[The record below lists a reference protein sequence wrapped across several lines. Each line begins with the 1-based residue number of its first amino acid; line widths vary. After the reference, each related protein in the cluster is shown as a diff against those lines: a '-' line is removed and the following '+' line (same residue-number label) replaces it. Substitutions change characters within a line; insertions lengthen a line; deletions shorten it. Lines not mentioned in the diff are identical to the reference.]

1 MKILVTGRPGIGK
14 TTLVSKLA
22 QMLKEKGLSV
32 GGMITY
38 ETREKGVRT
47 GFLVEDL
54 KTGLKSLM
62 ASVNYSS
69 GPRVGKYVVSLMEI
83 ERVGVKAI
91 MNAVE
96 KDEVV
101 IIDEIGPM
109 ELYSES
115 FRKAVSN
122 AFSSPKSVVATIH
135 QGASQNSFCRSILS
149 TSGVSTFI
157 VTLENRNLLPKT
169 ILDKLLPPREG
180 LFNGSES
187 NSPDENGV

>member
-22 QMLKEKGLSV
+22 QMLRDMGVSV

-54 KTGLKSLM
+54 KTGLKGLM
-62 ASVNYSS
+62 ASVKYGP
-69 GPRVGKYVVSLMEI
+69 GPRVGKYVVSVAEI

-91 MNAVE
+91 QNAVAS
-96 KDEVV
+96 DEVV

-115 FRKAVSN
+115 FRKAVSQ
-122 AFSSPKSVVATIH
+122 AFSSAKIVVATIH
-135 QGASQNSFCRSILS
+135 HRASQNSFCRSILS
-149 TSGVSTFI
+149 TSGVSTFT
-157 VTLENRNLLPKT
+157 VTLENRNQLPKT
-169 ILDKLLPPREG
+169 ILDKLLP
-180 LFNGSES
+180 
-187 NSPDENGV
+187 SP

>member
-1 MKILVTGRPGIGK
+1 MRILVTGRPGIGK

-22 QMLKEKGLSV
+22 QMLKERGVSV

-54 KTGLKSLM
+54 KTGLKGLM
-62 ASVNYSS
+62 ASVNYDS
-69 GPRVGKYVVSLMEI
+69 GPRVGKYVVSVAEI

-91 MNAVE
+91 QNAVVS
-96 KDEVV
+96 DEAV

-115 FRKAVSN
+115 FKKVVSE
-122 AFSSPKSVVATIH
+122 AFSSAKSVVATIH
-135 QGASQNSFCRSILS
+135 HRASQNSFCRSIIS
-149 TSGVSTFI
+149 SSGVSTFT
-157 VTLENRNLLPKT
+157 VTLENRNQLPKT
-169 ILDKLLPPREG
+169 ILDKLLP
-180 LFNGSES
+180 SS
-187 NSPDENGV
+187 

>member
-14 TTLVSKLA
+14 TTVVSKVA
-22 QMLKEKGLSV
+22 QGLRERGVSF

-54 KTGLKSLM
+54 KTGWKGLM

-69 GPRVGKYVVSLMEI
+69 GPRVGRYVVNLVELD
-83 ERVGVKAI
+83 RVGVKAI
-91 MNAVE
+91 RDAVE
-96 KDEVV
+96 RDEVV

-115 FRKAVSN
+115 FRKAVSE
-122 AFSSPKSVVATIH
+122 AFASAKSVVATIH
-135 QGASQNSFCRSILS
+135 QRASQYSFCRTILS
-149 TSGVSTFI
+149 TSGVSTFV
-157 VTLENRNLLPKT
+157 VTLGNRDLLPKT
-169 ILDKLLPPREG
+169 ILNKLLPP
-180 LFNGSES
+180 S
-187 NSPDENGV
+187 

>member
-14 TTLVSKLA
+14 TTLVSRLA
-22 QMLKEKGLSV
+22 QMLKDRGVSV

-38 ETREKGVRT
+38 ETREKEVRT

-54 KTGLKSLM
+54 KTGLKGLM

-69 GPRVGKYVVSLMEI
+69 GPRVGKYVVNLAEI

-91 MNAVE
+91 TDAVE
-96 KDEVV
+96 RDEVV

-115 FRKAVSN
+115 FRKAVSE
-122 AFSSPKSVVATIH
+122 AFASAKSVVATIH
-135 QGASQNSFCRSILS
+135 YRASQNPFCRTILS
-149 TSGVSTFI
+149 REDVSTF
-157 VTLENRNLLPKT
+157 VVNVENRDVLPKT
-169 ILDKLLPPREG
+169 ILDKLYHG
-180 LFNGSES
+180 LLVKN
-187 NSPDENGV
+187 DV

>member
-22 QMLKEKGLSV
+22 QMLRERGVSV

-54 KTGLKSLM
+54 KTGLKGLM
-62 ASVNYSS
+62 ASVNYGS
-69 GPRVGKYVVSLMEI
+69 GPRVGKYVVSVAEI

-91 MNAVE
+91 MDAVAC
-96 KDEVV
+96 DEVV

-115 FRKAVSN
+115 FRKAVSQ
-122 AFSSPKSVVATIH
+122 AFSSTKSVVATIH
-135 QGASQNSFCRSILS
+135 HRASQNSFCRSILS
-149 TSGVSTFI
+149 SSGVSTFT
-157 VTLENRNLLPKT
+157 VTLENRNQLPKT
-169 ILDKLLPPREG
+169 ILDKLL
-180 LFNGSES
+180 SS
-187 NSPDENGV
+187 S